1 MSLSLR
7 VWTEVT
13 IHAHLPSSP
22 NKNQS
27 RKIPWKVQGVY
38 SKSAG
43 NSWFITLKVST
54 IQPFSRYT
62 RWDFPAFLDEYH
74 PLTWLKFFGQ
84 QKRIQHFPLKISLE
98 PQHIRENHLQTTQAI
113 FSWKPSWQESWNP
126 DVADLLDPCYPLAET
141 GAYKREGVTLPK
153 TDIAIRIGGWE
164 TTFHLGRPTIR
175 CYVSSGEGRC
185 IPCKSSHLHFFRQ
198 SALRRCVAIQTRDIK
213 QGLESEGDHPKN
225 QSICGESFVPN
236 LNWVVLTSWWGTYRQ
251 ECGTIFH

>member
-38 SKSAG
+38 SKLAG

-84 QKRIQHFPLKISLE
+84 QKRIQHFPLKISLDPNTSGKIIYKPHRPYFLE
-98 PQHIRENHLQTTQAI
+98 SLHGKNLGILMWQTYLTH
-113 FSWKPSWQESWNP
+113 
-126 DVADLLDPCYPLAET
+126 
-141 GAYKREGVTLPK
+141 VTLWQK
-153 TDIAIRIGGWE
+153 QELTN
-164 TTFHLGRPTIR
+164 GR
-175 CYVSSGEGRC
+175 
-185 IPCKSSHLHFFRQ
+185 
-198 SALRRCVAIQTRDIK
+198 
-213 QGLESEGDHPKN
+213 
-225 QSICGESFVPN
+225 
-236 LNWVVLTSWWGTYRQ
+236 VLPSLKLT
-251 ECGTIFH
+251 

>member
-22 NKNQS
+22 NKNQT

-38 SKSAG
+38 SKLAG

-113 FSWKPSWQESWNP
+113 FSWKLHGKNLGILMWQTY
-126 DVADLLDPCYPLAET
+126 LT
-141 GAYKREGVTLPK
+141 HVTLWQK
-153 TDIAIRIGGWE
+153 QELTN
-164 TTFHLGRPTIR
+164 GR
-175 CYVSSGEGRC
+175 
-185 IPCKSSHLHFFRQ
+185 
-198 SALRRCVAIQTRDIK
+198 
-213 QGLESEGDHPKN
+213 
-225 QSICGESFVPN
+225 
-236 LNWVVLTSWWGTYRQ
+236 VLPSLKLT
-251 ECGTIFH
+251 